1 MTVTLSPAF
10 TTEPRPVITF
20 LPSLEMLE
28 RSDLATPLIFAN
40 VFAFSTPL
48 PSVYVNVT
56 SSFLAAASL
65 FVAPISYVPGV
76 MCNSSP
82 RLATLLVVVVPPL
95 LVVYV
100 MRSPSFLMEMLSF
113 ASPSLI
119 SLVVTLSKPLRFL
132 FNLTVNVSAP
142 LASTAMLSLADSNLV
157 PSEV

>member
-1 MTVTLSPAF
+1 M
-10 TTEPRPVITF
+10 IC
-20 LPSLEMLE
+20 
-28 RSDLATPLIFAN
+28 
-40 VFAFSTPL
+40 FS
-48 PSVYVNVT
+48 S
-56 SSFLAAASL
+56 A
-65 FVAPISYVPGV
+65 
-76 MCNSSP
+76 
-82 RLATLLVVVVPPL
+82 RLATLLVVAVPPL